1 MVAPLAFMAVLDPSH
16 IVGAL
21 ADAVKAKLAATVIVI
36 VVVLVHPLPLVPVK
50 VYVFVVVGLTLILD
64 VVDPVLQL

>member
-1 MVAPLAFMAVLDPSH
+1 MVAPHAFMAVLDPSQ

-36 VVVLVHPLPLVPVK
+36 VVVLVHPLLLVPVK
-50 VYVFVVVGLTLILD
+50 V
-64 VVDPVLQL
+64 